1 MRYPPLSIVW
11 PCALDVSAYL
21 ALGRQVEVGDQAC
34 PECGRQLSRWGGYWR
49 WLRGSDTWRLWICR
63 GRCSSCRRSHAL
75 LPDFLLARRLDEAVL
90 VAHEVSRARR
100 QALVCPQ
107 FILAVS
113 VDRGVPLG

>member
-1 MRYPPLSIVW
+1 VDGNSAAGVGTGDG
-11 PCALDVSAYL
+11 CAGPTRGGSGFVA
-21 ALGRQVEVGDQAC
+21 VGA
-34 PECGRQLSRWGGYWR
+34 RA
-49 WLRGSDTWRLWICR
+49 
-63 GRCSSCRRSHAL
+63 CRRSHAL